1 MQGLVPREGG
11 AACADAGVCG
21 GTHGSEKGG
30 GARGFG
36 SEGFDGAVAEGIADD
51 AVGVEVGEHFRA
63 EGVDDLG
70 DLGGEG
76 GTGFAEFDEGVGRGG
91 VKGED
96 KRTQGLENVHTGFTE
111 AQGSEGDG
119 GENDHACVNDG
130 PERDPSRD
138 VALDAVTVS
147 PPS

>member
-1 MQGLVPREGG
+1 MQGLVAREGG
-11 AACADAGVCG
+11 AARANAGVRG
-21 GTHGSEKGG
+21 WADGSEGG

-36 SEGFDGAVAEGIADD
+36 CEGFDSAVAEGIADD

-76 GTGFAEFDEGVGRGG
+76 GTGFAEFDEGVGGGG

-96 KRTQGLENVHTGFTE
+96 
-111 AQGSEGDG
+111 
-119 GENDHACVNDG
+119 
-130 PERDPSRD
+130 ERR
-138 VALDAVTVS
+138 
-147 PPS
+147 